1 MHPESH
7 AKPQPA
13 VEKLQRSRMDSA
25 DLLLLEARTAE
36 AYLDIAQRSL
46 DAEVYR
52 RSIAR
57 VRRALTAMTYF
68 LAESAEEQDA
78 QIIRRVRDDLRSRL
92 NTLTR
97 VASAPIEPARTQR
110 PDTLD

>member
-1 MHPESH
+1 MHPESPG
-7 AKPQPA
+7 KPQPA
-13 VEKLQRSRMDSA
+13 MEKIQRSRMDSA

-52 RSIAR
+52 RSVAR

-68 LAESAEEQDA
+68 LAESSEEQDA
-78 QIIRRVRDDLRSRL
+78 QIIRRVRDDLRVRL
-92 NTLTR
+92 NAFTR
-97 VASAPIEPARTQR
+97 VAPAHIETAKTQR
-110 PDTLD
+110 PDILD